1 MRIRLESVKRIG
13 NRIGLNEEKGFAVA
27 IFLALIIVGA
37 VIAGFFTYSTLT
49 AKPVGYNTIY
59 LLDEN
64 KKAVDYPEVLVA
76 NQNSTFSVYVDV
88 ENHMRDTASYQVK
101 VKIAQTLTT
110 FPVDA
115 QPSQTI
121 DMGSIK
127 NDGKPVE
134 KTVTITQNVLGKY
147 SVVFELWQLGS
158 DGSLTFTQNYC
169 VLKIQVTN

>member
-13 NRIGLNEEKGFAVA
+13 NRIGLNEEKGFAIA
-27 IFLALIIVGA
+27 ILLALIIVVA

-59 LLDEN
+59 LLDSN

-76 NQNSTFSVYVDV
+76 NQNSTFNVYINV

-101 VKIAQTLTT
+101 IKIVQTLTT
-110 FPVDA
+110 FPVDD

-158 DGSLTFTQNYC
+158 DGSLNFTQDYC

>member
-1 MRIRLESVKRIG
+1 MRIRLESAKRIG
-13 NRIGLNEEKGFAVA
+13 NRIGLNEEKGFAIA
-27 IFLALIIVGA
+27 ILLALIIVVA

-134 KTVTITQNVLGKY
+134 KTVTITQNVLGEY

-158 DGSLTFTQNYC
+158 DGALIFTQNYC

>member
-1 MRIRLESVKRIG
+1 MRIRLESAKRIG

-27 IFLALIIVGA
+27 IFLALIIVIA

-49 AKPVGYNTIY
+49 AKPVGYNTVY
-59 LLDEN
+59 LLDAN
-64 KKAVDYPEVLVA
+64 KKAVDYAEVLVA

-115 QPSQTI
+115 QPNQTI

-134 KTVTITQNVLGKY
+134 KTVTITQNVLGEY
-147 SVVFELWQLGS
+147 SVVFELWQQDK
-158 DGSLTFTQNYC
+158 DGTFTFTQNYC
-169 VLKIQVTN
+169 VLKIQVIN

>member
-13 NRIGLNEEKGFAVA
+13 NRIGLNEEKGFAIA
-27 IFLALIIVGA
+27 ILLALIIVVA

-110 FPVDA
+110 FPRAPLLREWLTLRRRWPKLDVVMA
-115 QPSQTI
+115 SAGLPA
-121 DMGSIK
+121 
-127 NDGKPVE
+127 
-134 KTVTITQNVLGKY
+134 LG
-147 SVVFELWQLGS
+147 VFRSALRRSRLRLARTLCLRCQS
-158 DGSLTFTQNYC
+158 
-169 VLKIQVTN
+169 

>member
-1 MRIRLESVKRIG
+1 VKI
-13 NRIGLNEEKGFAVA
+13 
-27 IFLALIIVGA
+27 
-37 VIAGFFTYSTLT
+37 
-49 AKPVGYNTIY
+49 
-59 LLDEN
+59 
-64 KKAVDYPEVLVA
+64 
-76 NQNSTFSVYVDV
+76 
-88 ENHMRDTASYQVK
+88 
-101 VKIAQTLTT
+101 KIAQTLTT

-158 DGSLTFTQNYC
+158 DGSLNFTQDYC

>member
-1 MRIRLESVKRIG
+1 MRIRLESAKRIG
-13 NRIGLNEEKGFAVA
+13 NRIGLNEEKGFAIA
-27 IFLALIIVGA
+27 ILLALIIVVA

-59 LLDEN
+59 LLDSN

-76 NQNSTFSVYVDV
+76 NQNSTFNVYINV
-88 ENHMRDTASYQVK
+88 ENHLRNTASYQVK
-101 VKIAQTLTT
+101 IKIAQTLTT

-134 KTVTITQNVLGKY
+134 KTVTITHNVLGKY

-158 DGSLTFTQNYC
+158 DESLNFTQDYC